1 MRYLFLIPAA
11 IIFAS
16 TANANNSLD
25 SIFFI
30 PKSKEIVSESS
41 YNYSD
46 ATYKDDINDKQE
58 LRIQTLKEKIT
69 FGITDKLY
77 TNLEISYIDSNKK
90 DISSTTGQFTK
101 TVNNGVSNPELS
113 VGYRF
118 ADNDNNGFF
127 SDLNFTYLPDI
138 INSKEGDNYKGGNV
152 ASGRSEYEIAGSY
165 GMLFDKVSFK
175 VGANINY
182 LGTGKHKYYEINI
195 DHLGNPIGIGSS
207 YYKTKSSIDVN
218 FSLIGQYK
226 FNKFLS
232 INASLAQLKKGHVKY
247 NNNEAKDKG
256 GDEINFGTRL
266 NYSIVPDKALVSVA
280 YNYITVED
288 VHNTDSTET
297 VVTSRD
303 RDRDEIKI
311 SFRYKF

>member
-1 MRYLFLIPAA
+1 MRYLFLIPTA
-11 IIFAS
+11 ILFAS

-46 ATYKDDINDKQE
+46 ATYKDGVNDKQE

-77 TNLEISYIDSNKK
+77 TNLEISYIDSNQK
-90 DISSTTGQFTK
+90 DISSTTGQFTE

-118 ADNDNNGFF
+118 TDNGNNGFF
-127 SDLNFTYLPDI
+127 SDLELSYAPNI
-138 INSKEGDNYKGGNV
+138 INSKTGDSSKGGNV
-152 ASGRSEYEIAGSY
+152 ASGRSEYEVAGSY

-175 VGANINY
+175 VDASLRY
-182 LGTGKHKYYEINI
+182 LDDAKTELMFDHAVEKI
-195 DHLGNPIGIGSS
+195 D
-207 YYKTKSSIDVN
+207 SSIDAE
-218 FSLIGQYK
+218 FGITGQYK
-226 FNKFLS
+226 FNQNLS
-232 INASLAQLKKGHVKY
+232 LNASLSQLLRGSYKI
-247 NNNEAKDKG
+247 DKTNKIQG
-256 GDEINFGTRL
+256 RDEINLGTRL

-288 VHNTDSTET
+288 VHNTDSTGT
-297 VVTSRD
+297 VVTSSD
-303 RDRDEIKI
+303 RDRDEIEI

>member
-11 IIFAS
+11 ILFAS

-46 ATYKDDINDKQE
+46 ATYKDGVNDKQE
-58 LRIQTLKEKIT
+58 LRIQTLKERVS

-77 TNLEISYIDSNKK
+77 TNLEISYIDSNQK
-90 DISSTTGQFTK
+90 DISSTTGQFTE

-127 SDLNFTYLPDI
+127 SDLELSYAPNIT
-138 INSKEGDNYKGGNV
+138 NSKTGDSSKGGNV
-152 ASGRSEYEIAGSY
+152 ASGRSEYEVAGSY

-175 VGANINY
+175 VDASVRY
-182 LGTGKHKYYEINI
+182 LDDAKTELMFDHAVEKI
-195 DHLGNPIGIGSS
+195 D
-207 YYKTKSSIDVN
+207 SSIDAE
-218 FSLIGQYK
+218 FGITGQYK
-226 FNKFLS
+226 FNQNLS
-232 INASLAQLKKGHVKY
+232 LNASLSQLLRGSYKI
-247 NNNEAKDKG
+247 DKTNKIQG
-256 GDEINFGTRL
+256 GDEVNLGTRL

-288 VHNTDSTET
+288 VHNTDSTGT
-297 VVTSRD
+297 VVTSSD
-303 RDRDEIKI
+303 RDRDEIEI

>member
-11 IIFAS
+11 ILFVS
-16 TANANNSLD
+16 NANASNSLD

-30 PKSKEIVSESS
+30 PKSKEIISETS

-46 ATYKDDINDKQE
+46 ATYKDGVNDKQE
-58 LRIQTLKEKIT
+58 LRIQTLKERVS

-77 TNLEISYIDSNKK
+77 TNLEISYIDSNQK
-90 DISSTTGQFTK
+90 DISSTTGQFTE

-127 SDLNFTYLPDI
+127 SDLELSYAPNI
-138 INSKEGDNYKGGNV
+138 INSKTGDSSKGGNV

-175 VGANINY
+175 VDASVRY
-182 LGTGKHKYYEINI
+182 LDDAKTELMFDHAVENI
-195 DHLGNPIGIGSS
+195 D
-207 YYKTKSSIDVN
+207 SSIDTE
-218 FSLIGQYK
+218 FGITGQYK
-226 FNKFLS
+226 FNQNLS
-232 INASLAQLKKGHVKY
+232 LNASLSQLLRGSYKI
-247 NNNEAKDKG
+247 DKTNKIQG
-256 GDEINFGTRL
+256 RDEINLGTRL

-288 VHNTDSTET
+288 VHNTDSTGT
-297 VVTSRD
+297 VVTSSD
-303 RDRDEIKI
+303 RDRDEIEI

>member
-11 IIFAS
+11 VLFVS
-16 TANANNSLD
+16 NANASNSLD

-30 PKSKEIVSESS
+30 PKSKEIISETS

-46 ATYKDDINDKQE
+46 ATYKDGVNDKQE
-58 LRIQTLKEKIT
+58 LRIQTLKERVS

-77 TNLEISYIDSNKK
+77 TNLEISYIDSNQK
-90 DISSTTGQFTK
+90 DISSTTGQFTE

-127 SDLNFTYLPDI
+127 SDLELSYAPNI
-138 INSKEGDNYKGGNV
+138 INSKTGDSSKGGNV

-175 VGANINY
+175 VDASVRY
-182 LGTGKHKYYEINI
+182 LDDAKTELMFDHAVEKI
-195 DHLGNPIGIGSS
+195 D
-207 YYKTKSSIDVN
+207 SSIDTE
-218 FSLIGQYK
+218 FGITGQYK
-226 FNKFLS
+226 FNQNLS
-232 INASLAQLKKGHVKY
+232 LNASLSQLLRGSYKI
-247 NNNEAKDKG
+247 DKTNKIQG
-256 GDEINFGTRL
+256 RDEINLGTRL

-288 VHNTDSTET
+288 VHNTDSTGT
-297 VVTSRD
+297 VVTSSD
-303 RDRDEIKI
+303 RDRDEIEI

>member
-11 IIFAS
+11 AFFVS
-16 TANANNSLD
+16 NANASNSLD

-30 PKSKEIVSESS
+30 PKSKEVISETS

-46 ATYKDDINDKQE
+46 ATYKDDFNDKQE
-58 LRIQTLKEKIT
+58 LRMQTLKERVS

-77 TNLEISYIDSNKK
+77 TNLEISYIDSNQK
-90 DISSTTGQFTK
+90 DISSTTGQFTE

-127 SDLNFTYLPDI
+127 SDLELSYAPNI
-138 INSKEGDNYKGGNV
+138 INKKTGDSSKGGNV

-175 VGANINY
+175 VDASARY
-182 LGTGKHKYYEINI
+182 LDGLKTEFMF
-195 DHLGNPIGIGSS
+195 DHAVE
-207 YYKTKSSIDVN
+207 KTDSSIDTE
-218 FSLIGQYK
+218 FGITGQYK
-226 FNKFLS
+226 FNQNLS
-232 INASLAQLKKGHVKY
+232 INASLSQLLRGSYKI
-247 NNNEAKDKG
+247 DKTNKIQG
-256 GDEINFGTRL
+256 QDEIKLGTRL

-280 YNYITVED
+280 YNYITVE
-288 VHNTDSTET
+288 NIYYTNSTEA
-297 VVTSRD
+297 VITSSD
-303 RDRDEIKI
+303 RERDEIEI

>member
-11 IIFAS
+11 ILFVS
-16 TANANNSLD
+16 NANASNSLD

-30 PKSKEIVSESS
+30 PKSKEIISETS

-46 ATYKDDINDKQE
+46 ATYKDGVNDKQE
-58 LRIQTLKEKIT
+58 LRIQTLKERVS

-77 TNLEISYIDSNKK
+77 TNLEISYIDSNQK
-90 DISSTTGQFTK
+90 DISSTTGQFTE

-127 SDLNFTYLPDI
+127 SDLELSYAPNI
-138 INSKEGDNYKGGNV
+138 INSKTGDSSKGGNV

-175 VGANINY
+175 VDASVRY
-182 LGTGKHKYYEINI
+182 LDDAKTELMFDHAVEKI
-195 DHLGNPIGIGSS
+195 D
-207 YYKTKSSIDVN
+207 SSIDTE
-218 FSLIGQYK
+218 FGITGQYK
-226 FNKFLS
+226 FNQNLS
-232 INASLAQLKKGHVKY
+232 LNASLSQLLRGSYKI
-247 NNNEAKDKG
+247 DKTNKIQG
-256 GDEINFGTRL
+256 RDEINLGTRL

-288 VHNTDSTET
+288 VHNTDSTGT
-297 VVTSRD
+297 VVTSSD
-303 RDRDEIKI
+303 RDRDEIEI

>member
-1 MRYLFLIPAA
+1 MRYLFLIPTA
-11 IIFAS
+11 ILFAS

-46 ATYKDDINDKQE
+46 ATYKDGVNDKQE

-77 TNLEISYIDSNKK
+77 TNLEISYIDSNQK
-90 DISSTTGQFTK
+90 DISSTTGQFTE

-118 ADNDNNGFF
+118 ADNGNNGFF
-127 SDLNFTYLPDI
+127 SDLELSYAPNI
-138 INSKEGDNYKGGNV
+138 INSKTGDSSKGGNV
-152 ASGRSEYEIAGSY
+152 ASGRSEYEVAGSY

-175 VGANINY
+175 VDASVRY
-182 LGTGKHKYYEINI
+182 LDDAKTELMFDHAVEKI
-195 DHLGNPIGIGSS
+195 D
-207 YYKTKSSIDVN
+207 SSIDAE
-218 FSLIGQYK
+218 FGITGQYK
-226 FNKFLS
+226 FNQNLS
-232 INASLAQLKKGHVKY
+232 LNASLSQLLRGSYKI
-247 NNNEAKDKG
+247 DKTNKIQG
-256 GDEINFGTRL
+256 RDEVNLGTRL

-288 VHNTDSTET
+288 VHNTDSTGT
-297 VVTSRD
+297 VVTSSD
-303 RDRDEIKI
+303 RDRDEIEI

>member
-1 MRYLFLIPAA
+1 MRYLFLIPTA
-11 IIFAS
+11 ILFAS

-46 ATYKDDINDKQE
+46 ATYKDGVNDKQE

-77 TNLEISYIDSNKK
+77 TNLEISYIDSNQK
-90 DISSTTGQFTK
+90 DISSTTGQFTE

-118 ADNDNNGFF
+118 ADNGNNGFF
-127 SDLNFTYLPDI
+127 SDLELSYAPNI
-138 INSKEGDNYKGGNV
+138 INSKTGDSSKGGNV
-152 ASGRSEYEIAGSY
+152 ASGRSEYEVAGSY

-175 VGANINY
+175 VDASVRYLDGAKTE
-182 LGTGKHKYYEINI
+182 LMF
-195 DHLGNPIGIGSS
+195 DHAVE
-207 YYKTKSSIDVN
+207 KVDSSIDAE
-218 FSLIGQYK
+218 FGITGQYK
-226 FNKFLS
+226 FNQNLS
-232 INASLAQLKKGHVKY
+232 LNASLSQLLRGSYKI
-247 NNNEAKDKG
+247 DKTNKIQG
-256 GDEINFGTRL
+256 RDEVNLGTRL

-288 VHNTDSTET
+288 VHNTDSTGT
-297 VVTSRD
+297 VVTSSD
-303 RDRDEIKI
+303 RDRDEIEI

>member
-11 IIFAS
+11 ILFVS
-16 TANANNSLD
+16 NANASNSLD

-30 PKSKEIVSESS
+30 PKSKEIISETS

-46 ATYKDDINDKQE
+46 ATYKDGVNDKQE
-58 LRIQTLKEKIT
+58 LRIQTLKERVS

-77 TNLEISYIDSNKK
+77 TNLEISYIDSNQK
-90 DISSTTGQFTK
+90 DISSTTGQFTE

-127 SDLNFTYLPDI
+127 SDLELSYAPNI
-138 INSKEGDNYKGGNV
+138 INSKTGDSSKGGNV

-175 VGANINY
+175 VDASVRY
-182 LGTGKHKYYEINI
+182 LDDAKTELMFDHAVEKI
-195 DHLGNPIGIGSS
+195 D
-207 YYKTKSSIDVN
+207 SSIDTE
-218 FSLIGQYK
+218 FGITGQYK
-226 FNKFLS
+226 FNQNLS
-232 INASLAQLKKGHVKY
+232 LNASLSQLLRGSYKI
-247 NNNEAKDKG
+247 DKTNKIQG
-256 GDEINFGTRL
+256 RDEINLGTRL
-266 NYSIVPDKALVSVA
+266 NYSIFPDKALVSVA

-288 VHNTDSTET
+288 VHNTDSTGT
-297 VVTSRD
+297 VVTSSD
-303 RDRDEIKI
+303 RDRDEIEI

>member
-1 MRYLFLIPAA
+1 MRYLFLIPTA
-11 IIFAS
+11 ILFAS

-46 ATYKDDINDKQE
+46 ATYKDGVNDKQE

-77 TNLEISYIDSNKK
+77 TNLEISYIDSNQK
-90 DISSTTGQFTK
+90 DISSTTGQFTE

-118 ADNDNNGFF
+118 ADNGNNGFF
-127 SDLNFTYLPDI
+127 SDLELSYVPNI
-138 INSKEGDNYKGGNV
+138 INSKTGDSSKGGNV

-175 VGANINY
+175 VDASVRY
-182 LGTGKHKYYEINI
+182 LDDAKTELMFDHAVEKI
-195 DHLGNPIGIGSS
+195 D
-207 YYKTKSSIDVN
+207 SSIDAE
-218 FSLIGQYK
+218 FGITGQYK
-226 FNKFLS
+226 FNQNLS
-232 INASLAQLKKGHVKY
+232 LNASLSQLLRGSYKI
-247 NNNEAKDKG
+247 DKTNKIQG
-256 GDEINFGTRL
+256 RDEVNLGTRL

-288 VHNTDSTET
+288 VHNTDSTGT
-297 VVTSRD
+297 VVTSSD
-303 RDRDEIKI
+303 IDRDEIEI